1 MHLNIPFYPPPQ
13 KKEGL
18 TAIYL
23 LILVH
28 LFCHSV
34 GKPQSSS
41 FFQGLY
47 LTNYKCKGLACTV
60 ALSQAHLKQYK
71 QSLDHITA
79 GGYLGCPSLI
89 FPFVKP

>member
-47 LTNYKCKGLACTV
+47 LTNYKCKGLACTA
-60 ALSQAHLKQYK
+60 ALYHR
-71 QSLDHITA
+71 HI
-79 GGYLGCPSLI
+79 
-89 FPFVKP
+89 